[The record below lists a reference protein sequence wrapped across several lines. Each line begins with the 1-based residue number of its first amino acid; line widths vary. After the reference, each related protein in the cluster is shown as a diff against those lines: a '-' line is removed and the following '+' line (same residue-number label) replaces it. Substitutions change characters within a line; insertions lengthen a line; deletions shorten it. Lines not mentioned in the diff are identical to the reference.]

1 MLGTALE
8 NLFGANGW
16 SDLYGKTTLMGNLF
30 FLMVAII
37 ACSPIVPLARRLL
50 LPEGREKPWSAARQ
64 AVCGILFAI
73 LPVALLLLSLIFL
86 VGNTYNPFLYFQ
98 F

>member
-1 MLGTALE
+1 MLGTALGG
-8 NLFGANGW
+8 LFGAHGW
-16 SDLYGKTTLMGNLF
+16 IDLYGKTTLMGNIF
-30 FLMVAII
+30 FLVVAIV
-37 ACSPIVPLARRLL
+37 ACTPVVPSVRKLL
-50 LPEGREKPWSAARQ
+50 LPVREKPWSQARQ
-64 AVCGILFAI
+64 IVCGVLFAI